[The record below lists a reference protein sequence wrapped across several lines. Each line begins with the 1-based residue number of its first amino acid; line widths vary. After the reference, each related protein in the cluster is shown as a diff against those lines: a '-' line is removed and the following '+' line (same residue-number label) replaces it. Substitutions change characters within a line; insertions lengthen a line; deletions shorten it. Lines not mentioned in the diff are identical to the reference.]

1 MHNYKE
7 LEIWKASL
15 KICTPIYKLTKTF
28 PDDEKFGL
36 ISQIRRAAVSVP
48 SNIAE
53 GSSRSS
59 DKDFVRFLEYSLG
72 SCREIETQILIAQDL
87 EYANSETVAII
98 LSELYRIMVMIN
110 NFIKKYPKLK
120 LIIEEQNTEDIILKL
135 KNAYCL
141 VMS

>member
-15 KICTPIYKLTKTF
+15 SICTPIYRMTKKF

-36 ISQIRRAAVSVP
+36 VSQVRRAAVSVP

-53 GSSRSS
+53 GSSRTS

-72 SCREIETQILIAQDL
+72 SCREIETQVLIAQNLGYTNPD
-87 EYANSETVAII
+87 EITV
-98 LSELYRIMVMIN
+98 LLKELYRIMVMLN
-110 NFIKKYPKLK
+110 NFIKKLK
-120 LIIEEQNTEDIILKL
+120 TN
-135 KNAYCL
+135 Y
-141 VMS
+141 

>member
-15 KICTPIYKLTKTF
+15 SICTPIYKITKKF

-36 ISQIRRAAVSVP
+36 ISQLRRAAVSVP

-53 GSSRSS
+53 GSARHS

-72 SCREIETQILIAQDL
+72 SCREIETQILVAQNL
-87 EYANSETVAII
+87 EYTNPDEVNII
-98 LSELYRIMVMIN
+98 LKELYRIMVMIN
-110 NFIKKYPKLK
+110 NFIKKLQSNY
-120 LIIEEQNTEDIILKL
+120 
-135 KNAYCL
+135 
-141 VMS
+141 

>member
-1 MHNYKE
+1 
-7 LEIWKASL
+7 LAS
-15 KICTPIYKLTKTF
+15 CTPIYRLTKTF

-72 SCREIETQILIAQDL
+72 SCREIETQILIAQNL
-87 EYANSETVAII
+87 EDANPETVAV
-98 LSELYRIMVMIN
+98 LLKELYRIMVMIN
-110 NFIKKYPKLK
+110 NFIKKLRSNY
-120 LIIEEQNTEDIILKL
+120 
-135 KNAYCL
+135 
-141 VMS
+141 

>member
-15 KICTPIYKLTKTF
+15 AICTPIYRLTKSF

-36 ISQIRRAAVSVP
+36 VSQIRRATVTVP

-53 GSSRSS
+53 GSSRNS

-72 SCREIETQILIAQDL
+72 SCREIETQILIAKDL
-87 EYANSETVAII
+87 EYANSESVAII
-98 LSELYRIMVMIN
+98 LKELYRIMVMIN
-110 NFIKKYPKLK
+110 NFIKKLRSNY
-120 LIIEEQNTEDIILKL
+120 
-135 KNAYCL
+135 
-141 VMS
+141 